1 MCRAGGEW
9 RLRRSCQKSPAFSIC
24 CVRAHEGTFHVA
36 CGERSPSGAVRDCRT
51 VRTAYGQADTGR
63 QNAVTG
69 DNKMTWP
76 WRDALPLDL
85 DTVPFGH
92 RTVVSSHYYSVGQ
105 YDTKLDVCPMYK
117 FKIHSEIADVHLR
130 VAKAGLSGTYESRGP
145 GVHALEG
152 SPCFLGVKSRKFSSC
167 NLLKCNNFCLDVHKK
182 KTIWL
187 K

>member
-1 MCRAGGEW
+1 MWGRWWVKIELFLPKISCLFNLLCESTW
-9 RLRRSCQKSPAFSIC
+9 RHISCCLRRTFSL
-24 CVRAHEGTFHVA
+24 
-36 CGERSPSGAVRDCRT
+36 RDCRT

-63 QNAVTG
+63 QNPVTG
-69 DNKMTWP
+69 DNKMTCP
-76 WRDALPLDL
+76 WHDALPLDL

-92 RTVVSSHYYSVGQ
+92 RTVASSHYYSVGHC
-105 YDTKLDVCPMYK
+105 DTKLDVCPMYK

-152 SPCFLGVKSRKFSSC
+152 SPCFLGVKSRKFSSG
-167 NLLKCNNFCLDVHKK
+167 NLLKCPNFYLDVHKK
-182 KTIWL
+182 NTIWL